1 MEYRRISREKSEA
14 QYYQIRIKGYISPDW
29 SEWFEGM
36 NIRHEENGNTLISG
50 LVEDQAAL
58 FGIFLKI
65 QNLGLTL
72 LSVNNTLPEA

>member
-14 QYYQIRIKGYISPDW
+14 QYYQIRIKGHISQDW
-29 SEWFEGM
+29 SEWFEGL
-36 NIRHEENGNTLISG
+36 NIRHEETGNTLLSG

-58 FGIFLKI
+58 FGLFLKI